1 MPYQE
6 TFVTFWNQV
15 KESVQEG
22 NFAKLTMSKTIGKL
36 ELKNIFVRPVYSDD
50 GFKVLLKFRYRLR
63 ETEDEERELS
73 LDEAFEVIKAHL
85 KNPFSIV
92 ILFTTSKD
100 VTFKIN
106 KKGIS
111 SLAETPPTFRSIT
124 QAKRDSE

>member
-1 MPYQE
+1 MPYQDM
-6 TFVTFWNQV
+6 FVTFWEQV

-36 ELKNIFVRPVYSDD
+36 ELKNIFVRPIYSED
-50 GFKVLLKFRYRLR
+50 GFKALLKFRYRLR
-63 ETEDEERELS
+63 ETEDEERELT
-73 LDEAFEVIKAHL
+73 LEEALEVIKTHL

-92 ILFTTSKD
+92 ILFTTAKD

-111 SLAETPPTFRSIT
+111 NLAETPPTFRSIT
-124 QAKRDSE
+124 QAKSDNE